1 MKTVPGI
8 AAVLCKA
15 QNQKLCFRYFTL
27 QFTDRCV
34 RTPNTCLRF
43 MLFYVLFVLCRS
55 VYWLCVCVYFTT
67 ATRCL
72 TKCG

>member
-1 MKTVPGI
+1 MPGI
-8 AAVLCKA
+8 AAVLHEPQS
-15 QNQKLCFRYFTL
+15 QNLRFKYFTI
-27 QFTDRCV
+27 QITDRCV

-55 VYWLCVCVYFTT
+55 VYWLCVYVYCTT

-72 TKCG
+72 PKCS